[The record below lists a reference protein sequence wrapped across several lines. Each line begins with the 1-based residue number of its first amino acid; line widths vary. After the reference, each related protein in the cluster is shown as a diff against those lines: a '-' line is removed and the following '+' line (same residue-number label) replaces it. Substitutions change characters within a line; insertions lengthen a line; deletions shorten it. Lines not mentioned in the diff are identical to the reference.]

1 MKSKCKTCGAN
12 SDSEYCFRHKPRK
25 ALSKL
30 VKNASFDKGAKL
42 KKSSFLHQKL
52 DKSDEEIR
60 KISELQQ
67 FFLQIWRKMLPY
79 SEVSMDYLGS
89 EPLTVFFHHILPK
102 EKYPEAMFD
111 EENII
116 LLTLEEHDAV
126 EKDMYKYE
134 EVNLRR
140 EKLKSKYDETRN
152 LSRS

>member
-12 SDSEYCFRHKPRK
+12 SDGEYCFRHKPRK
-25 ALSKL
+25 PLT
-30 VKNASFDKGAKL
+30 
-42 KKSSFLHQKL
+42 KKMSSFLHQKL
-52 DKSDEEIR
+52 DKSKSSAGRTEEIS
-60 KISELQQ
+60 KMKE
-67 FFLQIWRKMLPY
+67 FFLKIWKKRMHY
-79 SEVSMDYLGS
+79 SEISMDYLGK

-102 EKYPEAMFD
+102 EKYPEAQYD

-116 LLTLEEHDAV
+116 LLTLEEHDTV